1 MERVSIIPGKLPILL
16 VAPHGYKLDDENT
29 DIITEHIATQI
40 DCYAV
45 INRGWERDNKVDC
58 FKDKADCNNVHH
70 CKEDVVR
77 EEFLEP
83 LLRYKSRIQA
93 KQKNVFIFYIHG
105 MSNKHK
111 KIAKDENLDVVLG
124 YGAGTPVSYSC
135 DLWMKDLFLHL
146 LENSGF
152 NPYEGK
158 NGGQMSGWG
167 SSNMN
172 QYFRKWHFEPNVHS
186 MQIEIAY
193 ELRSVPELARL
204 TAEYLG
210 MAIKDILNYNT
221 FRAIKHYKSY

>member
-1 MERVSIIPGKLPILL
+1 L
-16 VAPHGYKLDDENT
+16 
-29 DIITEHIATQI
+29 ITEYIAKQI

-45 INRGWERDNKVDC
+45 INRGWERSKVVDC

-83 LLRYKSRIQA
+83 ILRYKSRIQF
-93 KQKNVFIFYIHG
+93 KHKNVFIFYIHG

-111 KIAKDENLDVVLG
+111 KIAKDENLDIVLG

-146 LENSGF
+146 IENSGF

-167 SSNMN
+167 VSNMN

-186 MQIEIAY
+186 MQLELAYDLRCDPEI
-193 ELRSVPELARL
+193 ARL

-210 MAIKDILNYNT
+210 IAIKDIVNYNT
-221 FRAIKHYKSY
+221 FKSIKNYKSY